1 VTPTPNRINY
11 PPQRAQY
18 GPDTDQLLFTLLGK
32 MDAVLDENRNLV
44 NCVGELT
51 HRVTVLEQGA
61 YAPQAGRRRG
71 PQRGRAI
78 ARAPSTRRS
87 VLHHSPSSEL
97 IDPVLRGVEA
107 LDNTSETTTDTA
119 TGSEFSD
126 DVDDCASSA
135 GNDNEGPVVID
146 EGMLTKTERKAA
158 RVRSLLIF
166 SFNSINT
173 FRSYAFLRSSAKF
186 ATYLERNG
194 PTLPKSASIPSQIS
208 SIPPRT
214 SRTTF

>member
-1 VTPTPNRINY
+1 LIVGRHRATAAVSFESPIVDRHHASGNPAFFDAAVTPTPNRIDY

-18 GPDTDQLLFTLLGK
+18 GPNTNQLLFTLLGK

-87 VLHHSPSSEL
+87 VLHHSPSSES

-135 GNDNEGPVVID
+135 GNDNEGPVVIPH
-146 EGMLTKTERKAA
+146 R
-158 RVRSLLIF
+158 
-166 SFNSINT
+166 
-173 FRSYAFLRSSAKF
+173 
-186 ATYLERNG
+186 
-194 PTLPKSASIPSQIS
+194 
-208 SIPPRT
+208 
-214 SRTTF
+214 